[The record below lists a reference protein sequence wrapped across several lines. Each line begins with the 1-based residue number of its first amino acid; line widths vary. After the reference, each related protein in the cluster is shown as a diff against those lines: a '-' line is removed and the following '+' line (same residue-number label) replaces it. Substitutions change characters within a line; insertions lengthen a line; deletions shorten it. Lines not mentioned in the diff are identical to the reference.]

1 MPIDRNKK
9 LEVGRLFLSDGPEQ
23 KIDIFEGIA
32 SNLLTLLLEG
42 LVYLFD
48 VVVELGIRADLLKLM
63 VYLLQLNIEDPVG
76 VLQMH

>member
-1 MPIDRNKK
+1 M
-9 LEVGRLFLSDGPEQ
+9 FLSDGPEQ

-42 LVYLFD
+42 LVYLFE

>member
-1 MPIDRNKK
+1 M
-9 LEVGRLFLSDGPEQ
+9 FFSDGSEQ
-23 KIDIFEGIA
+23 KIDILEGIA

-48 VVVELGIRADLLKLM
+48 VMVKLGIGADLLKLM
-63 VYLLQLNIEDPVG
+63 VYLLQLDIEDPVG